1 MSVPLQSNSDYHYH
15 VKKEKLP
22 CKPIDNTRK
31 KITSLHDKS
40 PAIVIISGLSG
51 SGKTVALRALEDSGY
66 FCVDNLP
73 IALID
78 SFISMLSCDRD
89 IKKIGIGV
97 DIREK
102 GFLSEI
108 SHVLSNLKK
117 KHHTEIIF
125 LEAENDVLLRRY
137 KETRRPHPLGGNIEK
152 AISIEKKRLSVLRE
166 NADRIIDTSSFT
178 PHQLRQSVSSI
189 YHIKKTNN
197 RMALVLISFGFKY
210 GTPQNLDL
218 LFDVRFLPN
227 PNFIPELKPLKG
239 TDSRVARYIFKK
251 PETKEFMLKMKDM
264 MNFLIP
270 LYIKEGK
277 SYLTIGIGCTGGN
290 HRSPAIVEKLQNY
303 LNNYPV
309 DLKVIHRDMK

>member
-1 MSVPLQSNSDYHYH
+1 MSVPSQPYIEKRNG
-15 VKKEKLP
+15 KKENTSRNPIVSSPGKDIFRYYKLP
-22 CKPIDNTRK
+22 M
-31 KITSLHDKS
+31 
-40 PAIVIISGLSG
+40 IVIISGLSG
-51 SGKTVALRALEDSGY
+51 SGKTVALRALEDSGF

-73 IALID
+73 ITLID
-78 SFISMLSCDRD
+78 SFISMISSDRD

-102 GFLSEI
+102 GFLSEVN
-108 SHVLSNLKK
+108 HVLNNLRKK
-117 KHHTEIIF
+117 YHVEIIF

-152 AISIEKKRLSVLRE
+152 AILIEKKRISVLRE

-178 PHQLRQSVSSI
+178 PHQLRQSVSSL
-189 YHIKKTNN
+189 YQTKKTNN
-197 RMALVLISFGFKY
+197 MMTLVLISFGFKY
-210 GTPQNLDL
+210 GTPQNVDL

-239 TDSRVARYIFKK
+239 IDKRVAQYIFNKQD
-251 PETKEFMLKMKDM
+251 TKEFMVKMKDM

-270 LYIKEGK
+270 LYIREGK

-290 HRSPAIVEKLQNY
+290 HRSPAIVEKLRNY
-303 LNNYPV
+303 LNKYPV
-309 DLKVIHRDMK
+309 DLKVVHRDMK